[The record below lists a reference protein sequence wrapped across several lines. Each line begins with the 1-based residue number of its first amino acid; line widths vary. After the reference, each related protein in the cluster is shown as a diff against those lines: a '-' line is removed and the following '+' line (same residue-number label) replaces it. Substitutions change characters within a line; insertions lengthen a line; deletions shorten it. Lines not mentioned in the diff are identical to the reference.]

1 MADQQ
6 RKRSNDNECRDKVK
20 DAVHIC
26 SKYEAG
32 LIFVHI
38 LCNNRKENEI
48 KDTL

>member
-6 RKRSNDNECRDKVK
+6 RKRGNDNECQDKMK

-32 LIFVHI
+32 LISVHI
-38 LCNNRKENEI
+38 LCNNSKENEI
-48 KDTL
+48 KATL